1 MTKGMSTSRPHDRS
15 AKGAAP
21 RGGQPLR
28 ATGRLSL
35 PGVRQVDVDELSDEL
50 SSPSPSQWCVADA
63 EVVAFVDAEP
73 LELDAALA
81 WARPVKPARIT
92 PPPTAA
98 TSERRTRDLKGITS
112 FGHLADTPPSPPS
125 DRLGL
130 GRESAQRLHVRGG
143 GRVEAP
149 TCPGR
154 RGGRPGYA
162 YRERP

>member
-1 MTKGMSTSRPHDRS
+1 MIGIRRGLPRE
-15 AKGAAP
+15 GA
-21 RGGQPLR
+21 
-28 ATGRLSL
+28 
-35 PGVRQVDVDELSDEL
+35 
-50 SSPSPSQWCVADA
+50 A

-81 WARPVKPARIT
+81 WARPVKPARTT
-92 PPPTAA
+92 PPPTSAA
-98 TSERRTRDLKGITS
+98 TSEHRTRDLKRIAS

-143 GRVEAP
+143 RVEAP
-149 TCPGR
+149 TSLGKQ
-154 RGGRPGYA
+154 GGRPGYA